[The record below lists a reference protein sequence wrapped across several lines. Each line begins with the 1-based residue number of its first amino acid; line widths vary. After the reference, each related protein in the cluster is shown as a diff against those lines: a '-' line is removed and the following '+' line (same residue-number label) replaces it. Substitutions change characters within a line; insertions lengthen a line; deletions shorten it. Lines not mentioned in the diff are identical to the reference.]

1 MKRRIFGL
9 ETEYGLTCTEKG
21 SVMRSADALAR
32 FLFEKMAAFAV
43 VPNLFLANGA
53 RLYVDTGFHPEYAT
67 PECDDLHDLVAAD
80 RAGERII
87 EDLVRDAEGRLPE
100 RGLRGEI
107 RAFKNNQDCEGNS
120 YGCHENY
127 LVSRGTDF
135 GMLVDALL
143 PFLVSRQVFAGS
155 GCVEHGPR
163 GAEYHLSQRA
173 QHISEPLS
181 GGTVTARPI
190 INTRDE
196 PHADASRFRRL
207 HVIVG
212 DSNMSEAATYL
223 KVGSTTLVLDM
234 IEDGCLP
241 PDLRLES
248 PVTALRA
255 ISSDPTL
262 TCRVPLRDGRAYT
275 GLELQLAYL
284 DAADE
289 YVRRLGGDPRAGGV
303 LARWRQVL
311 VRLMK
316 DPTTAADEVDW
327 VAKKAL
333 IDHYRTRHGCAL
345 DDPRVA
351 LLDLQYHDVGAKRG
365 LYRLLARQGRVA
377 SMVAD
382 RDVDRA
388 MGRPPQTTRARLRGE
403 FIRRAELRGSEY
415 QVDWTFV
422 RATVGGRSE
431 TVFCQDPFVA
441 YDERVERL
449 VA

>member
-1 MKRRIFGL
+1 MRRRIFGL
-9 ETEYGLTCTEKG
+9 ESEYGLTCTENG
-21 SVMRSADALAR
+21 SVTLSPDVLAR
-32 FLFEKMAAFAV
+32 FLFEEVAAFAP
-43 VPNLFLANGA
+43 VPNLFLPNGA

-67 PECDDLHDLVAAD
+67 PECDDLYDLVVSD
-80 RAGERII
+80 RAGERFI
-87 EDLVRDAEGRLPE
+87 EQLVRGAQRRLPE
-100 RGLRGEI
+100 RGLRGEV
-107 RAFKNNQDCEGNS
+107 RAFKNNADQAGNS

-127 LVSRGTDF
+127 LVSRATDF
-135 GMLVDALL
+135 GMLVDGLV

-155 GCVEHGPR
+155 GKIERGLR

-173 QHISEPLS
+173 QHISEELS
-181 GGTVTARPI
+181 GGTVTSRPI

-212 DSNMSEAATYL
+212 DSNMSEVATYL
-223 KVGSTTLVLDM
+223 KVGATTVVLDM
-234 IEDGCLP
+234 IEDGFLP

-262 TCRVPLRDGRAYT
+262 TCRVPLRNGRAYT
-275 GLELQLAYL
+275 ALELQLAYL
-284 DAADE
+284 DAGEE
-289 YVRRLGGDPRAGGV
+289 YVRRQGGDPGAEMV
-303 LARWRQVL
+303 LARWREVL
-311 VRLMK
+311 ARLMK
-316 DPTTAADEVDW
+316 DPMTAAAEVDW
-327 VAKKAL
+327 VTKKVL
-333 IDHYRTRHGCAL
+333 IDHYRERHGCPL
-345 DDPRVA
+345 DDPRIA
-351 LLDLQYHDVGAKRG
+351 LLDLQYHDVRGERG

-377 SMVAD
+377 TMATD
-382 RDVDRA
+382 RDVERA
-388 MGRPPQTTRARLRGE
+388 MGWPPQTTRARLRGE

-415 QVDWTFV
+415 QVDWSFV
-422 RATVGGRSE
+422 RAIVEGRSE